1 MEIHIKALGHF
12 SSVFYAIALKSL
24 TLCGIVI
31 IATSVRDEM
40 PRTRTEVLARI
51 IFHVTPTCVDTYR
64 CDSHGHRLARLL
76 ENLPAPP
83 KYYGVFD
90 VLPIRKVFAKAKKP
104 GVALEKGRDDR
115 FPTRSKQT
123 LGKDFPSA
131 THTILL
137 IGQYNRGSDIVSFP
151 IPENDIESL
160 RDFTHGLIALIFTLY
175 SMY

>member
-1 MEIHIKALGHF
+1 MLHCRALTVTAVIPIVWLDF
-12 SSVFYAIALKSL
+12 SIA
-24 TLCGIVI
+24 
-31 IATSVRDEM
+31 
-40 PRTRTEVLARI
+40 
-51 IFHVTPTCVDTYR
+51 H
-64 CDSHGHRLARLL
+64 
-76 ENLPAPP
+76 LPAPP
-83 KYYGVFD
+83 KHYGVFD

-160 RDFTHGLIALIFTLY
+160 RDFTHGLIALIFTSIVSTKTKY
-175 SMY
+175 G